1 MSMSDIKLQG
11 CYVSMQSASTNVW
24 VNAMSLHVMLAHMP
38 AWHTQVFVEGRSAF
52 ILLKHWSLVSQE
64 ARVRPDVAVW
74 NALIAAAGRAGQL
87 QRALEALQDMQA
99 CL

>member
-1 MSMSDIKLQG
+1 MSDIKLQG
-11 CYVSMQSASTNVW
+11 CYVSMQSASTNMW
-24 VNAMSLHVMLAHMP
+24 VNGMSLHVMLALMP
-38 AWHTQVFVEGRSAF
+38 AWHTQVFLEGRSAF
-52 ILLKHWSLVSQE
+52 ILLKHCSLVSQE